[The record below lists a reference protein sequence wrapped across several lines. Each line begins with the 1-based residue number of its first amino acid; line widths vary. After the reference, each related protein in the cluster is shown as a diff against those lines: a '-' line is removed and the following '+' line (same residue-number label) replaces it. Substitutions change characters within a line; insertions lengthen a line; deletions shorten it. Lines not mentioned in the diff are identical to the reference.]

1 MPPGIQ
7 PTKQARD
14 LVFYVMAKASH
25 SPTESAGRPP
35 HNQGP
40 VSIQPGTQLGPYEV
54 QEFIGQGAMGFV
66 YKAYHAQLERTGAV
80 KVLQGIAVGPDAVV
94 RFRHEAQAIA
104 QMRHPNI
111 VNVYDFGE
119 FDGTPYMIV
128 EYVPGGSLAGKMT
141 QAALDPQ
148 VALRY
153 LRGIAAGLDYA
164 HSLGIVHRDVKPAN
178 VLLEKDGTPVIA
190 DFGLVKL
197 LQGSS
202 LQSMSGVTT
211 GTPAYMAPEQ
221 VMGRQVGPASDRYSL
236 ATMAY
241 EMLTGAIP
249 FEGDGV
255 LELMYAHVHRD
266 PPPPSSRNAAM
277 TLSVDAVIMRGLAKD
292 PQARWES
299 CEAFV
304 TALSAALAGA
314 PAPAVDKTIAFASPL
329 ASTVPVAAAVSP
341 DTRPGLRT
349 PDSRSAA
356 ATVVEALPVVVAPTL
371 AAPPAAEHRSRR
383 WRWIGAAA
391 GVVILLLLLSLC
403 AIAALKPSISLSA
416 NPVHAGDTVVVTGT
430 HLPANQVGEVQLWSA
445 LRTFPFRADSNGN
458 ISVQM
463 LVPRDIHLGDHLVK
477 LCWSNAC
484 HVQTTLTVTSP
495 VALVTSTPSP
505 SSSASSSPSSTPTSS
520 PSATPH
526 PTPSTAPGP
535 SNNPSPISNPTPTP
549 TRPPPPPPTPT
560 PTPPPPPPP
569 SPTPN
574 PCPTSSQAAVL
585 TQPAA
590 TLILPATVP
599 VAGQN
604 FTPNKQVT
612 VTYSIGGKI
621 QTATTTVTCGG
632 TFSTSFTAGSLLGT
646 GTVTATDSAGRTAS
660 KTFTIVL

>member
-1 MPPGIQ
+1 
-7 PTKQARD
+7 
-14 LVFYVMAKASH
+14 
-25 SPTESAGRPP
+25 
-35 HNQGP
+35 
-40 VSIQPGTQLGPYEV
+40 VSIQPGTKLGPYEV

-80 KVLQGIAVGPDAVV
+80 KVLQGIAVGPDAVA

-119 FDGTPYMIV
+119 YDGTPYMIV

-141 QAALDPQ
+141 QVALDQKAALK
-148 VALRY
+148 Y
-153 LRGIAAGLDYA
+153 LRGIGAGLDYA

-178 VLLEKDGTPVIA
+178 ILLEQDGTPVIA

-202 LQSMSGVTT
+202 VQSMSGVTT

-249 FEGDGV
+249 FEGEGV

-266 PPPPSSRNAAM
+266 PPSPSSRNAAL

-292 PQARWES
+292 PLQRWES

-304 TALSAALAGA
+304 AALTAALAGQ
-314 PAPAVDKTIAFASPL
+314 PTPAVESTIAFASPL
-329 ASTVPVAAAVSP
+329 ASTVPMAPPQSP
-341 DTRPGLRT
+341 ATRPLLRT
-349 PDSRSAA
+349 NDSGSAAA
-356 ATVVEALPVVVAPTL
+356 ATVVEALPGVAAPTAPVPL
-371 AAPPAAEHRSRR
+371 AEKHRSHK

-391 GVVILLLLLSLC
+391 GFVLLLLLFALC
-403 AIAALKPSISLSA
+403 AVAALKPTISLST
-416 NPVHAGDTVVVTGT
+416 NPVHAGDTVVVSGS

-445 LRTFPFRADSNGN
+445 LRTFPFRADGSGN
-458 ISVQM
+458 VSVQII
-463 LVPRDIHLGDHLVK
+463 VPRDVRLGDHLVK

-484 HVQTTLTVTSP
+484 RVQATLTVVSP
-495 VALVTSTPSP
+495 VALVTPTP
-505 SSSASSSPSSTPTSS
+505 SASSAASSTPTSS
-520 PSATPH
+520 PSATSH

-535 SNNPSPISNPTPTP
+535 SSNPTPIPKPTP
-549 TRPPPPPPTPT
+549 TPPPPPPPPPVPTPTPPPPPVPTPTPT

-569 SPTPN
+569 TPA
-574 PCPTSSQAAVL
+574 PSITLVSVSLSTTTAIFHYFYAGSAAVSVCQND
-585 TQPAA
+585 TCHAAGSVNVAPGANSPVTFNTPAGIAA
-590 TLILPATVP
+590 TLPPLVGPAYVCTTGCALKSNSVS
-599 VAGQN
+599 V
-604 FTPNKQVT
+604 TPT
-612 VTYSIGGKI
+612 
-621 QTATTTVTCGG
+621 
-632 TFSTSFTAGSLLGT
+632 
-646 GTVTATDSAGRTAS
+646 
-660 KTFTIVL
+660 

>member
-1 MPPGIQ
+1 M
-7 PTKQARD
+7 
-14 LVFYVMAKASH
+14 
-25 SPTESAGRPP
+25 
-35 HNQGP
+35 
-40 VSIQPGTQLGPYEV
+40 SIQPGTQLGPYEV

-141 QAALDPQ
+141 QVALDPQ

-221 VMGRQVGPASDRYSL
+221 VMGRQVGPPSDRYSL

-249 FEGDGV
+249 FEGEGV

-266 PPPPSSRNAAM
+266 PPPPSSRNTAM
-277 TLSVDAVIMRGLAKD
+277 TLSVDAVMMRGLAKD

-329 ASTVPVAAAVSP
+329 ASTVPIAPALSP
-341 DTRPGLRT
+341 STSPALHT
-349 PDSRSAA
+349 TDSRSAA
-356 ATVVEALPVVVAPTL
+356 SATVVEALPGLVAPAPTV
-371 AAPPAAEHRSRR
+371 AVPPAAKHGSRR

-391 GVVILLLLLSLC
+391 GVVLLLLLLGLC

-416 NPVHAGDTVVVTGT
+416 NPVHAGDSVVVTGT
-430 HLPANQVGEVQLWSA
+430 HLPANQVGEVQLWSV
-445 LRTFPFRADSNGN
+445 LRSFPFRADSNGN
-458 ISVQM
+458 ISVPIV
-463 LVPRDIHLGDHLVK
+463 VPRDIRLGDHLVK
-477 LCWSNAC
+477 LCWSNTC

-495 VALVTSTPSP
+495 VALVTTTPAP
-505 SSSASSSPSSTPTSS
+505 PSSASSTPSSTPTSS
-520 PSATPH
+520 LSATPH
-526 PTPSTAPGP
+526 QTPSTAPAP
-535 SNNPSPISNPTPTP
+535 SNSPSPAPRPTPTP
-549 TRPPPPPPTPT
+549 TR
-560 PTPPPPPPP
+560 PP

-604 FTPNKQVT
+604 FTPNKQMT

-621 QTATTTVTCGG
+621 QTTTTIVTCGG
-632 TFSTSFTAGSLLGT
+632 TFSTGFTAGSLVGT

>member
-1 MPPGIQ
+1 
-7 PTKQARD
+7 
-14 LVFYVMAKASH
+14 
-25 SPTESAGRPP
+25 
-35 HNQGP
+35 

-80 KVLQGIAVGPDAVV
+80 KVLQGIAVGPDAVA

-141 QAALDPQ
+141 QVALDPQ
-148 VALRY
+148 VAVKY

-249 FEGDGV
+249 FEGEGV

-266 PPPPSSRNAAM
+266 PPVPSSRNAAM

-292 PQARWES
+292 PQARWQS

-304 TALSAALAGA
+304 AALSAALAGA

-329 ASTVPVAAAVSP
+329 ASTVPMAPAPSSGTSP
-341 DTRPGLRT
+341 ELRT
-349 PDSRSAA
+349 PDSRSGT
-356 ATVVEALPVVVAPTL
+356 ATVVEALAAPTV
-371 AAPPAAEHRSRR
+371 AVQPAAEHRSR

-391 GVVILLLLLSLC
+391 GVVLLLLLLGVC
-403 AIAALKPSISLSA
+403 AIVALKPSISLSA

-445 LRTFPFRADSNGN
+445 VRTFPFRADSNGN

-495 VALVTSTPSP
+495 VALVTATPSP
-505 SSSASSSPSSTPTSS
+505 SSSASSTPSATPTSS
-520 PSATPH
+520 PSTTAH
-526 PTPSTAPGP
+526 PTPSTVPAP
-535 SNNPSPISNPTPTP
+535 SSNPSPIANPTPTP

-569 SPTPN
+569 T
-574 PCPTSSQAAVL
+574 
-585 TQPAA
+585 PAA
-590 TLILPATVP
+590 SLSLVSCSSLGQTVVVFHYFYGGTATVSVWQKALLGTKFVEHP
-599 VAGQN
+599 AGTVSV
-604 FTPNKQVT
+604 TPG
-612 VTYSIGGKI
+612 SG
-621 QTATTTVTCGG
+621 TTVTFKTPAGISALNG
-632 TFSTSFTAGSLLGT
+632 PVYVTTTSGLTSNVVNPAL
-646 GTVTATDSAGRTAS
+646 
-660 KTFTIVL
+660 